1 MLLLVL
7 PFEMAA
13 QATGSIYGKV
23 IDGEND
29 EPLGFV
35 TVALIPEGSTI
46 PVAGCSTDDDGSFE
60 LTNIKDGRYTLNFS
74 YVGYLNDS
82 RSVSIAKTR
91 NDIGVVK
98 LKSDRRLATNLH
110 DCP

>member
-35 TVALIPEGSTI
+35 TVALIP
-46 PVAGCSTDDDGSFE
+46 
-60 LTNIKDGRYTLNFS
+60 L
-74 YVGYLNDS
+74 
-82 RSVSIAKTR
+82 
-91 NDIGVVK
+91 
-98 LKSDRRLATNLH
+98 
-110 DCP
+110 